1 MKVFQTLVACSAV
14 QPSFLSY
21 PNVHPVHPVMCSRD
35 KECPRGT
42 TCYKIYGDTGF
53 CVLTI
58 PSNKTYDYDLTDE
71 DKQSYYDFTGRR
83 FDD

>member
-1 MKVFQTLVACSAV
+1 MKVFQTLVASFAV
-14 QPSFLSY
+14 QPLKPLSQPTAVY
-21 PNVHPVHPVMCSRD
+21 RVPVMCSRD

-58 PSNKTYDYDLTDE
+58 PETYDDYLTDD

-83 FDD
+83 FDE